1 MRTARIHK
9 AKEYY
14 IEAQHKTNTKHNTHK
29 EATYDPGFSQSASAF
44 LRSQSVGVPE
54 KKSSYGTICRLWG
67 VGQLAQLEQGLEL
80 AFETKCW
87 LFFSFFL
94 FFSFSFFC
102 RLMQERVFKKPLS
115 VCERVTIKKILWRP
129 YFSKCEI

>member
-54 KKSSYGTICRLWG
+54 KSLP
-67 VGQLAQLEQGLEL
+67 VGPSAIMRSWSAGAVRLEQGLEL

-87 LFFSFFL
+87 PFL
-94 FFSFSFFC
+94 KTYAGTHLKAPFC
-102 RLMQERVFKKPLS
+102 L
-115 VCERVTIKKILWRP
+115 
-129 YFSKCEI
+129 